1 LAQII
6 AVLHLTE
13 EGLGMP
19 GLWAIVTIA
28 DEDVRRLRPTTSIG
42 VMVDDLD
49 WLLFEKLN
57 VRIEIEKQEKIA
69 F

>member
-1 LAQII
+1 
-6 AVLHLTE
+6 
-13 EGLGMP
+13 MP
-19 GLWAIVTIA
+19 SLWWIGAIA